1 MDKASLLAEVIKHL
15 KELKRKAA
23 EASEDS
29 VIPKDTDE
37 VKVEQEDEIVEGQP
51 HSIRVSLSC
60 NYRPG
65 LLSDLRQALDDLHLI
80 ILRAEIATL
89 GGRMKNVFVMTSCKG
104 ENNEDGEVQC
114 QFHASSIC
122 QTLKSILDKFSDSE
136 EFLGTTV
143 SNKRR
148 RASIF
153 NS

>member
-1 MDKASLLAEVIKHL
+1 MDKASLLAEVIKRL
-15 KELKRKAA
+15 KDLKRKAA

-29 VIPKDTDE
+29 IIPNDTDE
-37 VKVEQEDEIVEGQP
+37 VKVEQEDQMVEGKP

-65 LLSDLRQALDDLHLI
+65 LLSDLRQTLNDLELI
-80 ILRAEIATL
+80 IMRAEIATL
-89 GGRMKNVFVMTSCKG
+89 GSRMKNVFVMTSCKE
-104 ENNEDGEVQC
+104 ENTEDGEVHG

-122 QTLKSILDKFSDSE
+122 QAVRSILDKFSDPE